1 MYPSVRTIGGG
12 VMQLTYIG
20 SKEQDVSSI
29 VVYTKPNIIISLGG
43 VVRQITKSI
52 LSNLKQRKVNCAC
65 MYSNAWIVMVI
76 TKQTLTS
83 VCSGN
88 IDLIANSIIKNKL
101 KSMKTN
107 VCKNS
112 LIIYSVLETNSDF
125 NIIFI

>member
-1 MYPSVRTIGGG
+1 MYPSIRTIGGG

-65 MYSNAWIVMVI
+65 MYSNA
-76 TKQTLTS
+76 
-83 VCSGN
+83 
-88 IDLIANSIIKNKL
+88 
-101 KSMKTN
+101 
-107 VCKNS
+107 
-112 LIIYSVLETNSDF
+112 
-125 NIIFI
+125 